1 MKAYE
6 WLKRAQAGKFAIGA
20 FNGASM
26 ETFRAI
32 VQAAKKLSS
41 PVIIEASHG
50 EVAFFGMNEMVAAV
64 RALEKDFK
72 IPVILNLDHA
82 PDLESCLRAMEAG
95 FDYVHFDGSKM
106 PYEENMRIAKLVVG
120 SAHKKGIPVEG
131 EMDRIGG
138 ASADLRQQPAS
149 DFQRLTPFTNPE
161 RAKQF
166 VGETG
171 IDTFA
176 SFVGNVHGL
185 YSGQKNID
193 LNLLKKIRETISAKF
208 LSLHGGSG
216 IPDSQIKEAIKEGI
230 VKINVNSELRVAF
243 TNELKKTLNEPGQKE
258 VAVYNL
264 MPKTIEAVQKIV
276 EEKIKLFGSAGKI

>member
-1 MKAYE
+1 MKAFD
-6 WLKRAQAGKFAIGA
+6 WLKRAQAEKFAVGA

-50 EVAFFGMNEMVAAV
+50 EVEFFGMTEMVAAV

-72 IPVILNLDHA
+72 VPVILNLDHA
-82 PDLESCLRAMEAG
+82 PDFESCLKAIEAG
-95 FDYVHFDGSKM
+95 FDYVHFDGSKI
-106 PYEENMRIAKLVVG
+106 PYEENIRIAKLVVEA
-120 SAHKKGIPVEG
+120 AHKKGIPVEG
-131 EMDRIGG
+131 EMDHIGG
-138 ASADLRQQPAS
+138 SSADHRGVLAS
-149 DFQRLTPFTNPE
+149 DFQQINTYTDPE
-161 RAKQF
+161 KAGRF
-166 VGETG
+166 VKETG
-171 IDTFA
+171 VDTFA

-185 YSGQKNID
+185 YGGQKNID
-193 LNLLKKIRETISAKF
+193 LNLLKKIRETIPAKF

-216 IPDSQIKEAIKEGI
+216 IPDDQVKAAIKEGI

-243 TNELKKTLNEPGQKE
+243 ADELRKTLNEPNQKE

-276 EEKIKLFGSAGKI
+276 EEKIRLFGSAGKA